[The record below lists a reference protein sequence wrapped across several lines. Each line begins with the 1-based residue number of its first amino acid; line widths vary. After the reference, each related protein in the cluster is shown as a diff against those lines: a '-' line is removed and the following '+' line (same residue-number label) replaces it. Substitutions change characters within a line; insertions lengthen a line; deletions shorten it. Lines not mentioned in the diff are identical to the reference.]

1 MTSIARNASPTDGHS
16 FWHRGCRC
24 APGLAVPRGLF
35 LLKIKAIVQ
44 RNAPRNSALKTLR
57 LTCLAGL
64 WLQTIV
70 PPPYSAIC

>member
-1 MTSIARNASPTDGHS
+1 MPPQPTATLFGIVGVD
-16 FWHRGCRC
+16 
-24 APGLAVPRGLF
+24 APPGLAVPRGLF

-70 PPPYSAIC
+70 PPPYSATC